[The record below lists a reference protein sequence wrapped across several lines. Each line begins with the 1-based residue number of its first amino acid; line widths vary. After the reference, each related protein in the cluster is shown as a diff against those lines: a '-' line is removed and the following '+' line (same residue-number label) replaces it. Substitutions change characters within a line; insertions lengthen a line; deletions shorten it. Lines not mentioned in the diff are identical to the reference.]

1 MSSKYVDTTSI
12 IQVIGNIFNN
22 PSLLDLEDKYI
33 ISDEDFVNDFHK
45 IVFGSIYKIHELEES
60 KVTIEN
66 IIDFLSI
73 RPKYEAIFNQNI
85 GAEWLTKI
93 AENTIP

>member
-45 IVFGSIYKIHELEES
+45 IVFGSIYKIHEL
-60 KVTIEN
+60 
-66 IIDFLSI
+66 
-73 RPKYEAIFNQNI
+73 
-85 GAEWLTKI
+85 GA
-93 AENTIP
+93 